1 MNRPFLLIPRQRN
14 FLKVLLDTALRDT
27 GGDLGRAVFV
37 FPHARPARYLPLL
50 LRERTGRT
58 FPGFAPG
65 GPEHA
70 APDTPPAPESP
81 RRPLFLPRT
90 YTATG
95 LMEELNRLILSRP
108 RRRAG
113 LLDRIGLLLAALRE
127 ESRATAMPF
136 DTDAAGFFPWGI
148 RLAELFEECF
158 TQMSTPVNFEHAED
172 LALPY
177 AQKLL
182 ARLRPLFVRYR
193 GLLEAGHY
201 TTEGLNART
210 AAEFVEKQGRLP
222 ENFLTG
228 ALFSAAGTAAE
239 TVVYLAGFHMPTG
252 AEDIIFRRMRDDLDA
267 RVVIHADAALA
278 RPGDGGAHWSCRS
291 FADWAVRWGT
301 RPELAPGCGGERG
314 KEPRIRFYAA
324 YDLHSQLDVLRRE
337 LAGYN
342 GERPYPPPGK
352 NASGGMSDADAAG
365 EPHDADTAGCRPD
378 GDAAGNEAACNPHG
392 NEAAYDSF
400 DAYAGEDRSDGA
412 SADDPFDAGTAD
424 DKPVDTAVFLPR
436 GDLLMPVLHHLP
448 HTDINISMGLPLA
461 RSPLARLLD
470 TAARL
475 QEGRTGDACYRR
487 DLLDLLRHPYI
498 TMLRP
503 EGAGVHP
510 GTDAGFRRELFR
522 LDLALRTQAH
532 KYVNLYSLIEE
543 LYQATPPEDMPP
555 APVLALLEEC
565 CRTFLDAFADIRDA
579 AGLAAALD
587 GVCRLVLRCGA
598 RLLERFPI
606 DAECLYR
613 LRRSL
618 IPELA
623 ASELSAEQL
632 PQDALFTL
640 MRSLLDNESVPFEAE
655 PLVGLQVMGMLESR
669 LLAFRRV
676 IIVDAVEDALPG
688 SPEGDPLLP
697 DVLRPELGLPSR
709 YAREQLVA
717 HTFFSLVAGAEE
729 LVLLWREGSAAGAPG
744 EKKQKSRFVEEL
756 LWQEEKKRLR
766 ILTGQEKDGILTILS
781 PSVPPVNTVC
791 RSIAVDDATRAL
803 VGQLLARRVSA
814 SLLDARLRCPAAFFY
829 ERLARITPAAEAA
842 EGDDPLAVGNM
853 LHAALR
859 DFYAERLHCALPAGT
874 GAPAGDCGELLR
886 LVVNSDIRA
895 ELFRKLPADSRIML
909 EEAVRK
915 RLAAYLEKQPPTTV
929 LAVECSLAASFACP
943 PRSGSGAFPARF
955 SLAGTVDRLDVRSCV
970 CGAGGKKT
978 PSPEDTAAC
987 GPRPGVVILDYK
999 TGNTA
1004 KIAPALWRDTDLL
1017 QRVKTWNAHGGRAA
1031 GHNADMEARSLFAEI
1046 ADRLPSIQLPFYL
1059 LLYSLAREQ
1068 DTAAPGPAGR
1078 DIAAVN
1084 AAWVDLGG
1092 DGGENFLFPDT
1103 FSFEERQTAIGE
1115 SIPALLE
1122 FLLRD
1127 MLTAPSAEARPGRHC
1142 GWCSYKKL
1150 CMVPV
1155 RCTA

>member
-14 FLKVLLDTALRDT
+14 FLKILLDIALRDT
-27 GGDLGRAVFV
+27 DGDLGRAVFV

-58 FPGFAPG
+58 FPGFAPN

-70 APDTPPAPESP
+70 APSAPSVPESP

-90 YTATG
+90 RTTTG
-95 LMEELNRLILSRP
+95 LMEELNRLILPRP

-113 LLDRIGLLLAALRE
+113 LLDRIGLLLAALRA
-127 ESRATAMPF
+127 ESRETAMPF
-136 DTDAAGFFPWGI
+136 DTDAASFFPWGI

-158 TQMSTPVNFEHAED
+158 AQMSTPVNFLYAED

-182 ARLRPLFVRYR
+182 ARLRPLFILYR
-193 GLLEAGHY
+193 SLLDAGGY

-210 AAEFVEKQGRLP
+210 AAEFVEEQGRLP
-222 ENFLTG
+222 ANFLAG
-228 ALFSAAGTAAE
+228 ALYSAAGTPEE
-239 TVVYLAGFHMPTG
+239 TVVYLAGFHMPTN

-267 RVVIHADAALA
+267 RVVIHADDALA
-278 RPGDGGAHWSCRS
+278 RPGNDGAHWSCRS
-291 FADWAVRWGT
+291 FAEWAARWGT
-301 RPELAPGCGGERG
+301 RVELAPGCDGERG

-324 YDLHSQLDVLRRE
+324 YDLHSQLAVLRRE
-337 LAGYN
+337 LAGN
-342 GERPYPPPGK
+342 GGESPSPLSDES
-352 NASGGMSDADAAG
+352 AFDSSSDADAPDDPRAG
-365 EPHDADTAGCRPD
+365 TTAGD
-378 GDAAGNEAACNPHG
+378 GTAGDSTGNLSGDDTTGNSYGVDA
-392 NEAAYDSF
+392 
-400 DAYAGEDRSDGA
+400 
-412 SADDPFDAGTAD
+412 ADDPFDAGIAD
-424 DKPVDTAVFLPR
+424 DRPVDTAVFLPR
-436 GDLLMPVLHHLP
+436 GDLLLPVLHHLP
-448 HTDINISMGLPLA
+448 HADINISMGLPLA

-475 QEGRTGDACYRR
+475 REGRSGDAYYRR

-503 EGAGVHP
+503 EGAGAHP
-510 GTDAGFRRELFR
+510 GTDAAFRRELFR
-522 LDLALRTQAH
+522 LDRALREQGH
-532 KYVNLYSLIEE
+532 NYVNLYAFIEE

-555 APVLALLEEC
+555 APVLALLEAC

-579 AGLAAALD
+579 AGTAAALD

-598 RLLERFPI
+598 RLLDRFPI

-623 ASELSAEQL
+623 TSELSAEQL
-632 PQDALFTL
+632 PQEALFTL
-640 MRSLLDNESVPFEAE
+640 MRGLLDNERVPFEAE

-729 LVLLWREGSAAGAPG
+729 LVLLWREGGDAGAPG

-766 ILTGQEKDGILTILS
+766 LLTGQEKDGILTVLA
-781 PSVPPVNTVC
+781 PVVPPVNAVC
-791 RSIAVDDATRAL
+791 RSITVDDTTRAL
-803 VGQLLARRVSA
+803 VGKLLAQPVSA

-829 ERLARITPAAEAA
+829 ERLACIRPAVEAA

-853 LHAALR
+853 LHTALR
-859 DFYAERLHCALPAGT
+859 DFYAERLHSPVPAG
-874 GAPAGDCGELLR
+874 AEMPAEARDELRR
-886 LVVNSDIRA
+886 LVVNSDICA
-895 ELFRKLPADSRIML
+895 ELFRKLSADSRIML

-915 RLAAYLEKQPPTTV
+915 RTAAYLERQPPTTV
-929 LAVECSLAASFACP
+929 SAVERPLTASFVCP
-943 PRSGSGAFPARF
+943 SRPGDGAVPLRF
-955 SLAGTVDRLDVRSCV
+955 SLTGTVDRLDLRSCV
-970 CGAGGKKT
+970 CGASGKKT
-978 PSPEDTAAC
+978 PSPEDAEAC
-987 GPRPGVVILDYK
+987 APRPGVVILDYK
-999 TGNTA
+999 TGNPA
-1004 KIAPALWRDTDLL
+1004 KIAPAFRHDTDLL
-1017 QRVKTWNAHGGRAA
+1017 QRIKTWNAHGGRAA
-1031 GHNADMEARSLFAEI
+1031 GHGADMEARSLFAEI

-1068 DTAAPGPAGR
+1068 CTGAPGPADQGV
-1078 DIAAVN
+1078 AAVN

-1092 DGGENFLFPDT
+1092 DGDEHFLFPDT
-1103 FSFEERQTAIGE
+1103 FSFEERQATISE

-1127 MLTAPSAEARPGRHC
+1127 MLTAPTAEARPGRHC
-1142 GWCSYKKL
+1142 GWCSSKKL
-1150 CMVPV
+1150 CMVLDRRAEKPAAG
-1155 RCTA
+1155 C

>member
-14 FLKVLLDTALRDT
+14 FLKVLLDIALRDT
-27 GGDLGRAVFV
+27 DGDLGRAVFV

-50 LRERTGRT
+50 LRERTGRI
-58 FPGFAPG
+58 FPGFAPN

-70 APDTPPAPESP
+70 AQDTPSVRESA

-90 YTATG
+90 CTATG
-95 LMEELNRLILSRP
+95 LMEELNRLILPRP

-127 ESRATAMPF
+127 EGRESTMPF

-158 TQMSTPVNFEHAED
+158 AQMSTPVNFQYAED

-177 AQKLL
+177 ARGLL

-193 GLLEAGHY
+193 RLLDAGDY
-201 TTEGLNART
+201 TTEGLNARI
-210 AAEFVEKQGRLP
+210 AAEFVAEQGRLP
-222 ENFLTG
+222 GNFLAG
-228 ALFSAAGTAAE
+228 AFFSAAGTAAE
-239 TVVYLAGFHMPTG
+239 TVVYLAGFHTPTG
-252 AEDIIFRRMRDDLDA
+252 AEDLIFRRMRDDLDA
-267 RVVIHADAALA
+267 RVVIHADGALM
-278 RPGDGGAHWSCRS
+278 RPGDGGPHWSSLS
-291 FADWAVRWGT
+291 FADWAARWGT
-301 RPELAPGCGGERG
+301 RMELAPGCGGERG

-337 LAGYN
+337 LAGYGGEHPSLSP
-342 GERPYPPPGK
+342 GERVR
-352 NASGGMSDADAAG
+352 GGMSASAAG
-365 EPHDADTAGCRPD
+365 RPD
-378 GDAAGNEAACNPHG
+378 VEP
-392 NEAAYDSF
+392 
-400 DAYAGEDRSDGA
+400 
-412 SADDPFDAGTAD
+412 ADDPFDAGTAD
-424 DKPVDTAVFLPR
+424 DRSVDTAVFLTR

-448 HTDINISMGLPLA
+448 YADINISMGLPLA

-475 QEGRTGDACYRR
+475 QEGRTVNACYRR

-503 EGAGVHP
+503 QADGAHAE
-510 GTDAGFRRELFR
+510 TDSGFRRELFR
-522 LDLALRTQAH
+522 LDLALRAQGH
-532 KYVNLYSLIEE
+532 SYVNLYALMEE

-565 CRTFLDAFADIRDA
+565 CRTFLDAFAGIHNA

-623 ASELSAEQL
+623 ASELSAEHL
-632 PQDALFTL
+632 PQEALFTL
-640 MRSLLDNESVPFEAE
+640 MRGLLDNARVPFEAE

-697 DVLRPELGLPSR
+697 DVLRPELGLPAR

-717 HTFFSLVAGAEE
+717 HTFFSLVAGSEE
-729 LVLLWREGSAAGAPG
+729 LILLWREGDDAGAPG
-744 EKKQKSRFVEEL
+744 EKKKKSRFVEEL
-756 LWQEEKKRLR
+756 LWQEEKKRGH
-766 ILTGQEKDGILTILS
+766 ILTGQENDDPLTVLT

-791 RSIAVDDATRAL
+791 RSIIVDDATRAL
-803 VGQLLARRVSA
+803 VGRLLARRVSA

-829 ERLARITPAAEAA
+829 ERLARITPAVEAA

-859 DFYAERLHCALPAGT
+859 DFYAERLDRALPAGA
-874 GAPAGDCGELLR
+874 GAPAEDSCELYR
-886 LVVNSDIRA
+886 LAVESDIGA
-895 ELFRKLPADSRIML
+895 GLFRRLPADSRIML
-909 EEAVRK
+909 DEALRK
-915 RLAAYLEKQPPTTV
+915 RLASYLERQPPTTV
-929 LAVECSLAASFACP
+929 LAVECALTASFACSCRP
-943 PRSGSGAFPARF
+943 ETDAAAGAFPARF
-955 SLAGTVDRLDVRSCV
+955 SLAGTVDRLDLRAAV
-970 CGAGGKKT
+970 CGAGGEKT
-978 PSPEDTAAC
+978 LSPEDAAARE
-987 GPRPGVVILDYK
+987 PRRGVVILDYK
-999 TGNTA
+999 TGSPQ
-1004 KIAPALWRDTDLL
+1004 KIAPALWRDADLL
-1017 QRVKTWNAHGGRAA
+1017 RRVKMWNAHGGRAA
-1031 GHNADMEARSLFAEI
+1031 GHGADAEARSLFAEI

-1068 DTAAPGPAGR
+1068 GTGAPDPPGR
-1078 DIAAVN
+1078 NVAAVN
-1084 AAWVDLGG
+1084 AAWMDLGG
-1092 DGGENFLFPDT
+1092 DGGEHFLFPDS
-1103 FSFEERQTAIGE
+1103 FSFEERQTAIRE
-1115 SIPALLE
+1115 SIPALVE

-1127 MLTAPSAEARPGRHC
+1127 MLTAPTAEARPGRYC
-1142 GWCSYKKL
+1142 GWCSSKKL
-1150 CMVPV
+1150 CMVLDRREEILAP
-1155 RCTA
+1155 